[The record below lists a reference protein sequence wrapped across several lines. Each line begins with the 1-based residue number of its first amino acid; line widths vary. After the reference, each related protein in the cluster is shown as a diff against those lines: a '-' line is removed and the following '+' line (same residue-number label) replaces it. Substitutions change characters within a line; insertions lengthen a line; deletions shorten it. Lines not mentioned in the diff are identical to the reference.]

1 MSLPKIMHPVFDI
14 LVPSMNQKMKF
25 RQFLVKE
32 EKLLLV
38 AKTSDDMNDILSAIK
53 QVVNNCAEDPS
64 FDIDRLSIF
73 DLEYV
78 FLKLRGLSVNNVV
91 KLSYRDFEDNKVYE
105 FDVNLDDV
113 AIVTSSPE
121 KTNSKIPVADNVG
134 IIMRYPSA
142 SLYSDKEFLANS
154 KQEAQVDLVIRCI
167 DKVYDA
173 DSVYE
178 AKTFTYDQLLEF
190 VDNLDVKSFERLT
203 QFLTS
208 APKLSYTIK
217 YKNSLGNDRS
227 IELTALNDFF
237 TLR

>member
-14 LVPSMNQKMKF
+14 LVPSLKTKMKF
-25 RQFLVKE
+25 RQFLVRE

-38 AKTSDDMNDILSAIK
+38 AKTSNDENDILGAVK
-53 QVVNNCAEDPS
+53 QVVQNCAEDPN
-64 FDIDRLSIF
+64 FDVDKLSIF

-78 FLKLRGLSVNNVV
+78 FLKLRSLSVNNVV

-113 AIVTSSPE
+113 TITEPGAIE
-121 KTNSKIPVADNVG
+121 NKIPVADNIG

-142 SLYSDKEFLANS
+142 SLYSDKKFLS
-154 KQEAQVDLVIRCI
+154 MPSQEAPVDLVIRCI

-173 DSVYE
+173 DNVYD
-178 AKTFTYDQLLEF
+178 AKTYTYDQLIDF
-190 VDNLDVKSFERLT
+190 IDNLDVKSFDKLT
-203 QFLTS
+203 AFLTS
-208 APKLSYTIK
+208 APKLSYTIR

-227 IELTALNDFF
+227 IELSALNDFF